1 MECSGP
7 FTEGGGEE
15 GVETVLRL
23 RARGGKY
30 WGREERG
37 IGRNGGRGKVVN

>member
-7 FTEGGGEE
+7 FTAGGGEE

-23 RARGGKY
+23 RAGGEGGGGSIGGEKRG
-30 WGREERG
+30 
-37 IGRNGGRGKVVN
+37 V